1 MKKIDSPTIIES
13 VGNKPKII
21 EEYFGKINSKTDS
34 ISIAKMN
41 APPGWTEP
49 GQRPEFD
56 EYTIVL
62 RGSLKVESKS
72 ETFSIKQGEAIFV
85 QAGEWV
91 RYSTTDEG
99 AEYIATCLPAF
110 SLDTVNRD

>member
-1 MKKIDSPTIIES
+1 MKKINSPTIIES

-21 EEYFGKINSKTDS
+21 EEYFGKINSNSDS

-41 APPGWTEP
+41 APPTWTEP
-49 GQRPEFD
+49 GQKPEFD

-72 ETFSIKQGEAIFV
+72 ETFFIKQGEAIIV

-91 RYSTTDEG
+91 RYSTTNEG
-99 AEYIATCLPAF
+99 AEYIATCLPTF
-110 SLDTVNRD
+110 SLDKVNRD